1 MPIVKE
7 RKAQLQK
14 LHLYDIWMW
23 GVGGAESKRIMLVN
37 RSVVA
42 RNSGSGEGG
51 REEVQEIFLK
61 EENYYAWN

>member
-1 MPIVKE
+1 
-7 RKAQLQK
+7 
-14 LHLYDIWMW
+14 MW